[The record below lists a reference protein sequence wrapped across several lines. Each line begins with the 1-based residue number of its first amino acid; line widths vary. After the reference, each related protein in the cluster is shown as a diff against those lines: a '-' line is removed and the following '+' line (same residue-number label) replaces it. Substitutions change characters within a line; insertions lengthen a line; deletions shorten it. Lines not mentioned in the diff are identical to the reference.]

1 MNCMTTLDDY
11 NLLILYSL
19 QIVNSWTE
27 GQMSDR
33 KSLRLFSV
41 CELMLR
47 WANGGDKTLCSLN
60 E

>member
-33 KSLRLFSV
+33 KSLRLFCV
-41 CELMLR
+41 CV
-47 WANGGDKTLCSLN
+47 S
-60 E
+60 